1 MSAFNLNNTKRAT
14 HCSAAGHHPSCLRS
28 CHRAVRRRSGGAAP
42 IARKHSKEPSA
53 NGVGGGDE
61 RMGRQRPGPA
71 PGVAPGCRAL
81 PAGRAVTGGRGGGPI
96 GVRARVL
103 GASAPAGA
111 AHRPRRSPPA
121 SPRGG
126 EPSGRD
132 SRRGHPLGATAPRSG
147 AGGGAG
153 DRGRPDGFSRD
164 TTATHPAADPAPT
177 PSARVARHGR
187 RAWRQPARRASRPST
202 KVPTISM
209 SPIREGSTRCGSSP
223 STTRS
228 ARSPGARAPADPS
241 QRQAWAP
248 ATV

>member
-1 MSAFNLNNTKRAT
+1 MSTFNLNNTKRAT
-14 HCSAAGHHPSCLRS
+14 HCSAAGRHPSCLRS

-71 PGVAPGCRAL
+71 PGVAPGCHAL
-81 PAGRAVTGGRGGGPI
+81 PAGRAVTGGRGSGPI

-111 AHRPRRSPPA
+111 AHRPRRSPSASTPWRRAKRTGLAARASTRRHGPA
-121 SPRGG
+121 V
-126 EPSGRD
+126 
-132 SRRGHPLGATAPRSG
+132 RRGWGRRGSRTARRVLAGHDGHP
-147 AGGGAG
+147 
-153 DRGRPDGFSRD
+153 
-164 TTATHPAADPAPT
+164 PAADPAPT
-177 PSARVARHGR
+177 PSARVPRHGR
-187 RAWRQPARRASRPST
+187 RAWRQPAMRASRPST

>member
-14 HCSAAGHHPSCLRS
+14 HCSAAGRHPSRLRS
-28 CHRAVRRRSGGAAP
+28 CHRAVRRRSRGVVP
-42 IARKHSKEPSA
+42 TARKQSKEPSA

-81 PAGRAVTGGRGGGPI
+81 PAGRAGTGGRGGGPI

-111 AHRPRRSPPA
+111 AHRPRRSPSA
-121 SPRGG
+121 STPWRRAKRTGLAARASTRRPG
-126 EPSGRD
+126 SAV
-132 SRRGHPLGATAPRSG
+132 RRGWGRQGVADGPTGSRGTRRPRT
-147 AGGGAG
+147 
-153 DRGRPDGFSRD
+153 RR
-164 TTATHPAADPAPT
+164 PT
-177 PSARVARHGR
+177 PLPPRPPGSRTWAPGVA
-187 RAWRQPARRASRPST
+187 QPARRASRPST